1 MTDLRDARLRR
12 ALDHA
17 PDVAFVPSEETR
29 AAIKIIASEAGAAA
43 ASVSAKATPQ
53 ATLWR
58 RVMGWWSSPS
68 VGSRHMPWNA
78 ALATVVLASL
88 VTLMWFDQP
97 ATQAVS
103 DGAPLPAAG
112 PVRDDTPTSAG
123 PPPAAAVAVPKS
135 AQLRDTSPSA
145 RGAERAGASPRQ
157 PAPTKPVPLAKAA
170 GATTEAKVETAR
182 ATVSGSTSRELESR
196 QVAESNQSTGSGI
209 PPVETMVVTPRAAVP
224 VRSEAAAAAR
234 MPVAA
239 PTTANALPEPSEFRV
254 SSADKEKQKRHADI
268 GLADTTPAA
277 APPSSAA
284 WSDLSVRRAGSS
296 QVLSSAQASRL
307 LALVQAVVHS
317 AVPGGD
323 RDPPGTVRFE
333 LTRRGELVATL
344 DLADRW
350 LRWTP
355 VGADSRGALVAR
367 VSAAQWEAIQ
377 NELTRLGLRAP

>member
-1 MTDLRDARLRR
+1 MKLA
-12 ALDHA
+12 HM
-17 PDVAFVPSEETR
+17 
-29 AAIKIIASEAGAAA
+29 
-43 ASVSAKATPQ
+43 Q
-53 ATLWR
+53 AVVDSR
-58 RVMGWWSSPS
+58 IYASSPGS
-68 VGSRHMPWNA
+68 PVYRSQGLAIFLPRNTQMTQDELAQYSQLSSNLNGRNKWRDLVNLLVNGDVGA
-78 ALATVVLASL
+78 Y
-88 VTLMWFDQP
+88 
-97 ATQAVS
+97 
-103 DGAPLPAAG
+103 
-112 PVRDDTPTSAG
+112 
-123 PPPAAAVAVPKS
+123 
-135 AQLRDTSPSA
+135 
-145 RGAERAGASPRQ
+145 
-157 PAPTKPVPLAKAA
+157 KP
-170 GATTEAKVETAR
+170 
-182 ATVSGSTSRELESR
+182 SGSLINKSI
-196 QVAESNQSTGSGI
+196 STDGSSHRT
-209 PPVETMVVTPRAAVP
+209 VKAK
-224 VRSEAAAAAR
+224 
-234 MPVAA
+234 
-239 PTTANALPEPSEFRV
+239 LPSTF
-254 SSADKEKQKRHADI
+254 SSRHADI